1 MKRKRIRNFLF
12 ITLLIT
18 GTGAAMAYSSNQVK
32 ILLPQW
38 FSNSTTHYQ
47 GNSEVV
53 KVTGQLIQSNVL
65 QGSEGTFGLSL
76 TLQADDKL
84 ASDTGKSRNVDM
96 VIVLDRSGSMKGRK
110 LNDAR
115 KAVIK
120 LLSNLT
126 EKDRFALVTYSDGVQ
141 IVSNLQHVDERNRT
155 LLVSSV
161 QRVRAGGGTNLGSGL
176 QAGIDILTSAN
187 HLANAGKIILISDG
201 LANKGITDA
210 GSLGNMAGIAVK
222 REFAVST
229 VGVGAEFNEHLM
241 TTIADH
247 GTGYYYYL
255 ENPEAFAEVFEKEF
269 YNTQTTA
276 VSNLAIYI
284 PVGDELAL
292 VDASGYPVH
301 VQSGYALFY
310 PGTLRSGQTRQLFLT
325 LRVPTDREKTF
336 TLDNII
342 VRFLHNSQHFET
354 SIDESL
360 TIACTTDRQK
370 VRSSIDKLNWTDKVL
385 KEDYNRLKQNVAAD
399 IRAGKKQTAIKRIE
413 NYYSEQ
419 EAVNEVVGSAKV
431 TENLDKD
438 INELRTFV
446 EDTFHG
452 APEEVRQK
460 QKSNA
465 KALQYEGY
473 SGRRN

>member
-1 MKRKRIRNFLF
+1 
-12 ITLLIT
+12 
-18 GTGAAMAYSSNQVK
+18 
-32 ILLPQW
+32 
-38 FSNSTTHYQ
+38 
-47 GNSEVV
+47 
-53 KVTGQLIQSNVL
+53 
-65 QGSEGTFGLSL
+65 
-76 TLQADDKL
+76 
-84 ASDTGKSRNVDM
+84 
-96 VIVLDRSGSMKGRK
+96 
-110 LNDAR
+110 
-115 KAVIK
+115 
-120 LLSNLT
+120 
-126 EKDRFALVTYSDGVQ
+126 
-141 IVSNLQHVDERNRT
+141 
-155 LLVSSV
+155 
-161 QRVRAGGGTNLGSGL
+161 
-176 QAGIDILTSAN
+176 
-187 HLANAGKIILISDG
+187 
-201 LANKGITDA
+201 
-210 GSLGNMAGIAVK
+210 
-222 REFAVST
+222 
-229 VGVGAEFNEHLM
+229 M

>member
-1 MKRKRIRNFLF
+1 MKRKRLGNFLF
-12 ITLLIT
+12 ITLLVAV
-18 GTGAAMAYSSNQVK
+18 TGAAMAYSSNQVK
-32 ILLPQW
+32 ILLPHW

-47 GNSEVV
+47 SNPDVV
-53 KVTGQLIQSNVL
+53 KITARLIQSNVL
-65 QGSEGTFGLSL
+65 KGSAGTFGLSL
-76 TLQADDKL
+76 TLQADKGL
-84 ASDTGKSRNVDM
+84 MPDTGKPRNVDM

-110 LNDAR
+110 LSDAR
-115 KAVIK
+115 KAVLK
-120 LLSNLT
+120 LISNLT
-126 EKDRFALVTYSDGVQ
+126 EADRFALVTYSDGVQ
-141 IVSNLQHVDERNRT
+141 IVSNLQHVDDPNRKR
-155 LLVSSV
+155 LVSSV

-176 QAGIDILTSAN
+176 QAGIDMLTSAG
-187 HLANAGKIILISDG
+187 HSSNAGKVILISDG

-229 VGVGAEFNEHLM
+229 VGVGADFNEHLM

-276 VSNLAIYI
+276 VSNLAVHI
-284 PVGDELAL
+284 PVKDEMVL

-301 VQSGYALFY
+301 VQNGYALFY

-336 TLDNII
+336 SLDNII
-342 VRFLHNSQHFET
+342 VRYLHHNQNFET
-354 SIDESL
+354 SSDESL
-360 TIACTTDRQK
+360 TIACITDRHK
-370 VRSSIDKLNWTDKVL
+370 VHSSIDKLNWADKVL
-385 KEDYNRLKQNVAAD
+385 KDDYNRLKQNVAAD
-399 IRAGKKQTAIKRIE
+399 IKAGKKQQAIKRIE
-413 NYYSEQ
+413 NYHREQ

-431 TENLDKD
+431 TQNLDRD
-438 INELRTFV
+438 ISELRTYV

-452 APEEVRQK
+452 APEEVMQK